1 MLIYDFF
8 CFIIKRNNMNILNYS
23 FLTLCKHKFR
33 NVNQLFMD
41 TNINPSILFNMH
53 MRQKKKKRN
62 LEIEILNTIKSK
74 QSANEIKGFHE
85 LNGKAS

>member
-8 CFIIKRNNMNILNYS
+8 CFIIKKNNMNILNYS

-53 MRQKKKKRN
+53 MRQKKKKKKSRN
-62 LEIEILNTIKSK
+62 RNSEYNQIKAK
-74 QSANEIKGFHE
+74 RKRNKGI
-85 LNGKAS
+85 SRS

>member
-1 MLIYDFF
+1 
-8 CFIIKRNNMNILNYS
+8 MNILNYS

-74 QSANEIKGFHE
+74 QSANEIKGFHGVE
-85 LNGKAS
+85 RKSFLANV